1 MLASA
6 LPLLLSWPGGGDF
19 HSGAPANGDQLQYVH
34 APLDFIRRHWEAQKK
49 PSPGPAIDFN
59 TTFGIV
65 GLNAIRAPAKITF
78 PYPGSGRSLPIK
90 NAATDFTAVLPM
102 LLGGSALTSNS
113 YMSVFTNDELVHSCA
128 RVYNVTTH
136 AGVTWSV
143 PLSVQLGSVQPITTL
158 KSSDHRTFDVDASL
172 CSSTGDADAKPSAA
186 GHCCGYFDPSQNNT
200 LSVQSVATEC
210 RDLLFVGELYGFV
223 YPRIDFI
230 YVKP

>member
-1 MLASA
+1 
-6 LPLLLSWPGGGDF
+6 
-19 HSGAPANGDQLQYVH
+19 
-34 APLDFIRRHWEAQKK
+34 
-49 PSPGPAIDFN
+49 
-59 TTFGIV
+59 
-65 GLNAIRAPAKITF
+65 
-78 PYPGSGRSLPIK
+78 
-90 NAATDFTAVLPM
+90 
-102 LLGGSALTSNS
+102 
-113 YMSVFTNDELVHSCA
+113 MSVFTNDELVHSCA

-230 YVKP
+230 YVKA

>member
-78 PYPGSGRSLPIK
+78 PYPGPGSGRSLPIK
-90 NAATDFTAVLPM
+90 NAATDFTAVCPCCWADLPSRATRIC
-102 LLGGSALTSNS
+102 LSSQTTS
-113 YMSVFTNDELVHSCA
+113 SCT
-128 RVYNVTTH
+128 RVRACTM
-136 AGVTWSV
+136 
-143 PLSVQLGSVQPITTL
+143 
-158 KSSDHRTFDVDASL
+158 
-172 CSSTGDADAKPSAA
+172 
-186 GHCCGYFDPSQNNT
+186 
-200 LSVQSVATEC
+200 
-210 RDLLFVGELYGFV
+210 
-223 YPRIDFI
+223 
-230 YVKP
+230 